1 VGFTYSWSRLSAAF
15 SSLLIGAVLLRGVPT
30 VFAVLAAAMT
40 GVAVIVAVLGPRTN
54 RVTLEEL
61 SQ

>member
-1 VGFTYSWSRLSAAF
+1 
-15 SSLLIGAVLLRGVPT
+15 VPT